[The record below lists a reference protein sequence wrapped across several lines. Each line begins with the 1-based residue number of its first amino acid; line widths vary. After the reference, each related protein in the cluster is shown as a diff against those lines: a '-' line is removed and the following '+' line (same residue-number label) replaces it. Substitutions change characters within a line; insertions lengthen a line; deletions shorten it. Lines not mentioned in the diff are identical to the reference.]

1 MQKYLRRVR
10 REGGK
15 REEATDGPVERV
27 RLGLEGKEEVGKE
40 VMVAALAK
48 DKVACIREIL
58 LFDRYEDFKAIIGE
72 FMSEEELKAHQLLS
86 PILQQSTIN

>member
-58 LFDRYEDFKAIIGE
+58 LFDRYEDFKAIIG
-72 FMSEEELKAHQLLS
+72 
-86 PILQQSTIN
+86 